1 MIKLRD
7 TESTCIQMEQ
17 LMLGIGLKTS
27 KMALEKKH
35 GLMEPDMKVIID
47 LGSNTEKDT
56 FHGQMAQVTKENSR
70 TITQRVKEHM
80 FGLMEGALMVNGQ
93 ITKWKEKEF
102 LDGQMVESTLENI
115 DKIRK
120 KGWVTSN
127 GKMEGCI
134 TDNGKMGYNMVMDSS
149 LIQKEISDM
158 GFGTKA
164 DDQSGQKDENLRL
177 K

>member
-1 MIKLRD
+1 
-7 TESTCIQMEQ
+7 
-17 LMLGIGLKTS
+17 
-27 KMALEKKH
+27 
-35 GLMEPDMKVIID
+35 
-47 LGSNTEKDT
+47 
-56 FHGQMAQVTKENSR
+56 
-70 TITQRVKEHM
+70 M
-80 FGLMEGALMVNGQ
+80 FGLMEGALMGNGL

-134 TDNGKMGYNMVMDSS
+134 TDNGKMGYNMDTDNS

-158 GFGTKA
+158 GFGTKV
-164 DDQSGQKDENLRL
+164 DDQSG
-177 K
+177 